1 MRTNDTRSREHR
13 LLASSYFFFYLSLVG
28 FLGDQ
33 KRRDRLETR
42 GLCCVLLPFF
52 PRTSHCPSNE
62 TTKGTG
68 TKNNARNLPKYA
80 LYTGCFISVANWSE
94 CSRSNYGRIYK
105 VESCR
110 IPRYHCDPLY
120 GKNYRE
126 REVHH
131 RVQPRIYCYSGG
143 VACHPWRGQHDL
155 DAVFCH

>member
-1 MRTNDTRSREHR
+1 MSIDCWLRHI
-13 LLASSYFFFYLSLVG
+13 FFFYSSLVG

-94 CSRSNYGRIYK
+94 CTVAPIMDEYIKSNPVGYHDTIATLYMAK
-105 VESCR
+105 TIESAKS
-110 IPRYHCDPLY
+110 IIGFSL
-120 GKNYRE
+120 E
-126 REVHH
+126 FTVT
-131 RVQPRIYCYSGG
+131 
-143 VACHPWRGQHDL
+143 VAASLAIRGEDSMI
-155 DAVFCH
+155 